1 MQNKTFYIKTMG
13 CQMNEY
19 DSDFLAQS
27 LIGSGFS
34 PVDDSKHADIVL
46 INTCTVRAK
55 PEQKAFSL
63 LGRMSELKQENPGLI
78 MGVVGCLAQQK
89 GHELIKR
96 FPQLDFVMGPRELG
110 RIKEVLGRIGTGGEK
125 IVATHLEPEPPQPVI
140 CQGYFSGRV
149 TGYLS
154 IMEGCNNF
162 CSYCIV
168 PYVRGRE
175 ISRSPEEIMIEAKNL
190 ISEGIKEITLLGQN
204 VNSYRWEGVEK
215 WNFVSLLREITKLD
229 GLLRLRFTTSHP
241 KDLSEQLIHCFG
253 DLDKLCP
260 HIHLPFQ
267 AGSNSILERMKRG
280 YTREKYTELI
290 DKLRTVRPDMGITSD
305 VMVGFPGES
314 EQDFD
319 MTLKLIKRVQ
329 FDSLFS
335 FKYSDRKGTLAAKM
349 DDKVDEADKSSRLS
363 ALQNLQ
369 KQISLK
375 KNRALEGRRL
385 EVLVEGYSKRGGQIS
400 GRTGSNKVVNFTGEN
415 SYIADLVTVS
425 IKHGFLNSLHG
436 ELVFGE

>member
-1 MQNKTFYIKTMG
+1 
-13 CQMNEY
+13 MNEY

-27 LIGSGFS
+27 LISSGFS
-34 PVDDSKHADIVL
+34 QVDNLKYADIIL

-110 RIKEVLGRIGTGGEK
+110 RIKEVLRRINTDGKK
-125 IVATHLEPEPPQPVI
+125 IIATHLEPGPPQPVI
-140 CQGYFSGRV
+140 CQGYFGGRV
-149 TGYLS
+149 TGFLS

-175 ISRSPEEIMIEAKNL
+175 ISRSPEEIIIEAKNL

-241 KDLSEQLIHCFG
+241 KDLSEQLIQCFG
-253 DLDKLCP
+253 NLDKLCP

-267 AGSNSILERMKRG
+267 AGSNPVLERMKRG
-280 YTREKYTELI
+280 YTREEYIELI
-290 DKLRTVRPDMGITSD
+290 EKLRTVRPDIGITSD

-319 MTLKLIKRVQ
+319 MTLNLIKRVQ

-335 FKYSDRKGTLAAKM
+335 FKYSDRKGTVAAKM
-349 DDKVDEADKSSRLS
+349 GEKVCEADKSSRLS
-363 ALQNLQ
+363 ALQSLQ

-375 KNRALEGRRL
+375 KNKALEGKRL

-400 GRTGSNKVVNFTGEN
+400 GRTGSNKVVNFESDN
-415 SYIADLVTVS
+415 SYISKLVTVT

-436 ELVFGE
+436 ELALGE

>member
-27 LIGSGFS
+27 LISSGFS
-34 PVDDSKHADIVL
+34 PVDDSKYADIIL

-89 GHELIKR
+89 GHELMKR

-110 RIKEVLGRIGTGGEK
+110 RIKEVLRRIDTDGEK
-125 IVATHLEPEPPQPVI
+125 IVATHLEPGPPQPVT
-140 CQGYFSGRV
+140 CQGYFGGRV

-241 KDLSEQLIHCFG
+241 KDLSEQLIQCFG

-267 AGSNSILERMKRG
+267 AGSNPVLERMKRG
-280 YTREKYTELI
+280 YTREKYIELI
-290 DKLRTVRPDMGITSD
+290 EKLRTVRSDIGITSD

-319 MTLKLIKRVQ
+319 MTLNLIKRVQ

-335 FKYSDRKGTLAAKM
+335 FKYSDRKGTLAAKLG
-349 DDKVDEADKSSRLS
+349 DKVGEADKSSRLS
-363 ALQNLQ
+363 ALQSLQ

-375 KNRALEGRRL
+375 KNRALEGKRL
-385 EVLVEGYSKRGGQIS
+385 EVLVEGYSKRGGQVS
-400 GRTGSNKVVNFTGEN
+400 GRTGSNKVVNFTGDN
-415 SYIADLVTVS
+415 SYIDKLVTVT
-425 IKHGFLNSLHG
+425 INHGFMNSLHG
-436 ELVFGE
+436 ELALGK